1 MSYQICT
8 LTTASPAIYGE
19 LQHLWQ
25 CCFGD
30 SELFIHTFFAMQV
43 EPDNVLVAMDL
54 RRVVGAVYM
63 LPASYGLPGDGRAA
77 YYAYALAVLPEYR
90 ARGIGRVLMNA
101 VFARCRAEGAVCVLK
116 PASEGLAQYYE
127 GLGMK
132 RGFRQKTVA
141 FPAERRVPGVM
152 FGLCTPEEYKRLRD
166 AHFSDFGKM
175 IVWSDATVR
184 FAVQD
189 ARSSGGWCIRI
200 RFVGEDVDY
209 AAICRPEGRTLFVDE
224 TTLPENRLGALSEWA
239 MIHSLTVV
247 RCVVPP
253 GGTLY
258 GTEITAGMIWN
269 DRPDPTAYLG
279 LTLG

>member
-54 RRVVGAVYM
+54 GRVVGAVYM
-63 LPASYGLPGDGRAA
+63 IPAIYGTPVCGRAA

-90 ARGIGRVLMNA
+90 ARGIGHVLMNE
-101 VFARCRAEGAVCVLK
+101 VFERCRREDAVCVLK

-132 RGFRQKTVA
+132 RGFRQKTVT
-141 FPAERRVPGVM
+141 FPAERRVGNVT
-152 FGLCTPEEYKRLRD
+152 FGLLMPEDYKKLRD
-166 AHFSDFGKM
+166 AHFGALGKM
-175 IVWSDATVR
+175 IVWNEDTVR
-184 FAVQD
+184 FAALD
-189 ARSSGGWCIRI
+189 AKTSGGWCIRI
-200 RFVGEDVDY
+200 HFDGEDEDY
-209 AAICRPEGRTLFVDE
+209 AAMCRPEGRWLIVEE
-224 TTLPENRLGALSEWA
+224 TTLPEYHLAALSEWA
-239 MIHSLTVV
+239 MLHSLTHV
-247 RCVVPP
+247 RCTVPA

-258 GTEITAGMIWN
+258 GTEVTAGMIWN
-269 DRPDPTAYLG
+269 DVPDTGAYLG